1 MISYDNN
8 LVKGDSY
15 LLHLLGWLFVQQ
27 LSLFFWTNSFKK
39 SKLEVLR
46 LKSRLTAV
54 FRRSP
59 CVHCEIHVRDK
70 FGHCSHKNKGF
81 ESWVVDQKYTI
92 YEQGKWRSGFSL
104 GRSLCGITYRRFAFF
119 SVTLCRNF
127 KGSTRQRI
135 FVRQEKLKKNKLKK
149 ATRKTWFSFHDFA
162 GIVLVSVQVHDD
174 SYTSRKTT
182 KEQRL

>member
-1 MISYDNN
+1 MTLCTTAFIVFLDKF
-8 LVKGDSY
+8 L
-15 LLHLLGWLFVQQ
+15 Q
-27 LSLFFWTNSFKK
+27 KK
-39 SKLEVLR
+39 QIGSSQIKT
-46 LKSRLTAV
+46 RLTAV

-59 CVHCEIHVRDK
+59 CVHCEIHVRNK
-70 FGHCSHKNKGF
+70 FGHCSYKNKGF

-135 FVRQEKLKKNKLKK
+135 FVRQEKLKKNELKK